1 MAQLGGTVQ
10 PIAYVRAPAGLYL
23 ARVQEKALVSE
34 TPIQPASQML
44 PTQIEQT
51 ETAFGTAMT
60 LIAYQAATF
69 GFGGIVRDFVTRFL
83 PEFSRLDILPD
94 KRVNTSLSGEASIA
108 IAELRSIV
116 APNLDWTP
124 HPVTTQLAQIL
135 RRIDSL
141 PEGRKAVLD
150 PTLCRAVTQAS
161 TDFLWLRDERGVQF
175 DEVDYADFNRK
186 ALDGFTATSLRL
198 RDILATDPARY
209 DRLLMMAL
217 AETLGHGHRAK

>member
-1 MAQLGGTVQ
+1 M
-10 PIAYVRAPAGLYL
+10 
-23 ARVQEKALVSE
+23 
-34 TPIQPASQML
+34 
-44 PTQIEQT
+44 
-51 ETAFGTAMT
+51 
-60 LIAYQAATF
+60 
-69 GFGGIVRDFVTRFL
+69 TRFL

-94 KRVNTSLSGEASIA
+94 KRVNTSVSGEASIA

-135 RRIDSL
+135 RRIDSDL
-141 PEGRKAVLD
+141 PEGLKAVLD

-217 AETLGHGHRAK
+217 AETLGHGHRAKQPDSMVISRKIPGRSAFSFAKSVLRGSVSK